1 MKRLLPVIL
10 GVFVTAGVVLA
21 QEEKKGGEMTDPVE
35 ILKKVDAAAK
45 AVNTARYKCSF
56 ERLGEQ
62 GQMPKVEGTVLLTG
76 WSGGGPQKYVVD
88 AKVKQPNSEE
98 ETRITVGGDGNEYFV
113 VDHKSKK
120 AYVDIDQA
128 VMGRTGRP
136 AQLILVAEFV
146 HATPFSDEINGQKHE
161 LRGSKTIA
169 GEDCY
174 EVYVQYA
181 SAQQEAVW
189 HFSKKDFLPRA
200 RLDIFKGPDGTEN
213 KQLKTI
219 SHLEVDPKIG
229 DDAFKFSLPEGYERI
244 DDFAP

>member
-1 MKRLLPVIL
+1 MKRLLPMMF
-10 GVFVTAGVVLA
+10 GVFVLVGSVFA
-21 QEEKKGGEMTDPVE
+21 QEDKKPGELTDPVE

-45 AVNTARYKCSF
+45 AVQAARYKCTF

-76 WSGGGPQKYVVD
+76 WTGGGPAKFKIE

-98 ETRITVGGDGNEYFV
+98 ETRISAGGDGNEFYV
-113 VDHKSKK
+113 VDHKNKK

-136 AQLILVAEFV
+136 AQLIVVAEFT
-146 HATPFSDEINGQKHE
+146 HPTPFSDEINGQKQE

-174 EVYVQYA
+174 EIYVQYT

-200 RLDIFKGPDGTEN
+200 RLDIFKGPDGGEI
-213 KQLKTI
+213 KQQKTL
-219 SHLEVDPKIG
+219 SNLEVDPKLS
-229 DDAFKFSLPEGYERI
+229 DDAFKFSLPEGFERI